1 MKPRF
6 SSRTCELLISSGLI
20 VLGLYI
26 VIQTRNI
33 AGLQT
38 YAQVGPRLFPNIVG
52 AALILLGTVL
62 VWQAASGG
70 WRHVPLDQ
78 EGHDSPNWRA
88 TLIIGA
94 GVLLHM
100 ALIGWAGFILAGIL
114 LYTLI
119 ARAFGSSR
127 LLVNLGVA
135 TTLASVVFYLFT
147 KVLGLSLPEGLFGG
161 F

>member
-6 SSRTCELLISSGLI
+6 SVHACDLLISFGLFA
-20 VLGLYI
+20 LGVYV
-26 VIQTRNI
+26 VIQTRSI
-33 AGLQT
+33 ASPQS

-52 AALILLGTVL
+52 AGLILIGTVL
-62 VWQAASGG
+62 GWQAASGG
-70 WRHVPLDQ
+70 WRNVPLDQ
-78 EGHDSPNWRA
+78 GHHDSPNWRA
-88 TLIIGA
+88 TLLVSA

-114 LYTLI
+114 LYIFI

-127 LLVNLGVA
+127 LLADLGVA
-135 TTLASVVFYLFT
+135 ITLASVVFYLFT
-147 KVLGLSLPEGLFGG
+147 KVLGLSLPEGLLGG